1 MMNHLYLIAEDE
13 ADTQVL
19 IRRAF
24 MKAGLD
30 CPVEFVSDG
39 EEAIDYLKGRG
50 KFSDRTRYPIPAIML
65 LDFNMP
71 KQNGLEVLTKIRRD
85 DQLKKL
91 VVLMLSSSVDEREI
105 LAAYELGVN
114 SYVEKPSSFH
124 ELVHTVLCIN
134 QYWFGCAHFPHSASG
149 IVRPHKRHRQPAR

>member
-1 MMNHLYLIAEDE
+1 MNHLYLIAEDE
-13 ADTQVL
+13 KDTQIL

-39 EEAIDYLKGRG
+39 EETLDYLKGNG
-50 KFSDRTRYPIPAIML
+50 KFSDRSKFPVPAILL

-71 KQNGLEVLTKIRRD
+71 KQNGLEVLARIRRD
-85 DQLKKL
+85 ENLRKL
-91 VVLMLSSSVDEREI
+91 VVLMLSSSVDEKEI

-114 SYVEKPSSFH
+114 SYVEKPNSFH

-134 QYWFGCAHFPHSASG
+134 QYWFGCAHFPLSTSG
-149 IVRPHKRHRQPAR
+149 IVRPNKRHRPGSS